1 MKRLTIVVFNLI
13 LIIAG
18 FLLVY
23 FSPWNALGMP
33 LAITLG
39 MLLIAISMISFAVLI
54 YFPPKIGYV
63 NLKVVEEGPKT
74 TSRINPRP
82 KRKIKPKKKAK
93 RSRK

>member
-1 MKRLTIVVFNLI
+1 MKRLTIVIFNLI

-18 FLLVY
+18 FLTVY
-23 FSPWNALGMP
+23 FNPISA
-33 LAITLG
+33 LAIILV

-54 YFPPKIGYV
+54 YFPPKTGYV

-74 TSRINPRP
+74 ASRINPRP
-82 KRKIKPKKKAK
+82 KRKKKTKRKAK

>member
-18 FLLVY
+18 FLAVY
-23 FSPWNALGMP
+23 FNP
-33 LAITLG
+33 LSFFAIALG

-82 KRKIKPKKKAK
+82 KRKTKPKRKAK